1 MKAWR
6 KILVVLAAC
15 CSLSTGGVAVA
26 HDGPEHEIDELTAR
40 IKAEG
45 ESADLL
51 LQRAIEY
58 SVLSKTT
65 EAVKDL
71 ERALHLE
78 PHSAIIQRELSRAY
92 FAATKTNEA
101 YDTASRALK
110 DAAEGAEHASI
121 LMVRSEISRAKKDFP
136 KALDDTE
143 RAIRE
148 NPEPCE
154 WYFSR
159 SQLQQQLGQ
168 KKERIQGLEAG
179 VKETGSGLLEGEL
192 IDALIDGGKGE
203 IALAKI
209 EAELKDSRLQSTWL
223 LRRAKVRLA
232 MKKKDEAKSDLEA
245 ALKELNDRLGR
256 GASDPL
262 ALMDRGQVYEL
273 LGNKEEAKKDY
284 ESAEHKG
291 IRSEWLHERIKV
303 VKGEDKK
310 DQKKDDKKKSPEKK
324 EEPKADEK
332 KADTTDDKTD
342 GDDPK

>member
-1 MKAWR
+1 MNAWR
-6 KILVVLAAC
+6 RIITVLAAC
-15 CSLSTGGVAVA
+15 CSLAIGGVAAA

-40 IKAEG
+40 IKDEG

-58 SVLSKTT
+58 SVLSKTA

-78 PHSAIIQRELSRAY
+78 PHSAIVQRELSRAY

-110 DAAEGAEHASI
+110 DATEGAEHASI
-121 LMVRSEISRAKKDFP
+121 LMWRSEISRAKKDFP
-136 KALDDTE
+136 KALDDTQ

-154 WYFSR
+154 WYLSR

-168 KKERIQGLEAG
+168 KKERIKGLEEG
-179 VKETGSGLLEGEL
+179 VKATRSGLLEAEL

-203 IALAKI
+203 TALAKI

-232 MKKKDEAKSDLEA
+232 MKMNDEAKSDLEA
-245 ALKELNDRLGR
+245 ALKELNERLGR
-256 GASDPL
+256 GASEPL
-262 ALMDRGQVYEL
+262 ALVDRGQVYEL
-273 LGNKEEAKKDY
+273 LGSKEEAKKDY
-284 ESAEHKG
+284 ESAQNKG
-291 IRSEWLHERIKV
+291 IRNEWLRERIKV

-310 DQKKDDKKKSPEKK
+310 DEKKDDKKKSK
-324 EEPKADEK
+324 EEPKAEDK
-332 KADTTDDKTD
+332 KADGADDKTD

>member
-1 MKAWR
+1 MNAWR
-6 KILVVLAAC
+6 KILAVLAAGC
-15 CSLSTGGVAVA
+15 ALAIGVAVA

-58 SVLSKTT
+58 GVLSKTT

-78 PHSAIIQRELSRAY
+78 PHSALIQRELSRAY
-92 FAATKTNEA
+92 FAAAKTNEA

-110 DAAEGAEHASI
+110 DAEEGAEHASI
-121 LMVRSEISRAKKDFP
+121 LMLRSEISSAKKDFP

-154 WYFSR
+154 WYLSR
-159 SQLQQQLGQ
+159 SQLQQHLGQ

-179 VKETGSGLLEGEL
+179 VKATGSGLLEAEL

-203 IALAKI
+203 TALAKI

-232 MKKKDEAKSDLEA
+232 QKKKDEAKSDLEA

-262 ALMDRGQVYEL
+262 ALTDRGQVYEL

-284 ESAEHKG
+284 ESAEKKG
-291 IRSEWLHERIKV
+291 IRSEWLHERLKV

-310 DQKKDDKKKSPEKK
+310 NEKKDDKKKSAEKK
-324 EEPKADEK
+324 EESKPDDKAD
-332 KADTTDDKTD
+332 ATDDKTD
-342 GDDPK
+342 GDDAK

>member
-1 MKAWR
+1 MIAWK
-6 KILVVLAAC
+6 KILAATAACLSLAA
-15 CSLSTGGVAVA
+15 GGVAVA

-40 IKAEG
+40 IKDEG

-71 ERALHLE
+71 ERALQLE
-78 PHSAIIQRELSRAY
+78 PHSAIVQRELSRTY
-92 FAATKTNEA
+92 FAAAKTNEA

-110 DAAEGAEHASI
+110 DAREGEEHASI

-154 WYFSR
+154 WYLYR
-159 SQLQQQLGQ
+159 SQLQQQLGL

-203 IALAKI
+203 SALEKI

-245 ALKELNDRLGR
+245 ALKELNERLGR

-262 ALMDRGQVYEL
+262 ALVDRGQVYEL

-284 ESAEHKG
+284 ESAQHKG
-291 IRSEWLHERIKV
+291 IHNEWLHERLKV

-310 DQKKDDKKKSPEKK
+310 KDDKKKSGDKK
-324 EEPKADEK
+324 EEPKAEEK
-332 KADTTDDKTD
+332 KADEADDKTD
-342 GDDPK
+342 GDDQK